1 MLLYSRLIV
10 CSSRRDFYPG
20 STAYAYDSRYKDANL
35 WFREF
40 QHRQRSEE
48 PEKKGRVRCG
58 ETSEKTTAEQPNSM
72 YRMCQS
78 KKIVCYLPLMALIIG
93 IYKLFSNHL
102 QHGPSVDIHY
112 RTQNIPYDQTGYG
125 LWESVQQRIHYT
137 RKETVVRQLT
147 RNDCTCEQEG
157 VTLKTLLNQD
167 SVSDLELAFKV
178 GERQEVK
185 QRREKEYQHFLQ
197 RTKSPAD
204 ALLIAKANSPLQYP
218 IQGVEVQPM
227 KTILIPGLS
236 LQAKSQRLFV
246 VSLTA
251 SLGTFDVAA
260 EVDDVT
266 IEGVGQMHLSLL
278 SSQVDNLNRQLQFVT
293 YTNTVFNPNTADTVL
308 FKTTG
313 HQAAFTI
320 KIRHPVIPK
329 LYNAKSQT
337 GYNISA
343 LVTIATKTF
352 LRYDK
357 LRELISSIR
366 KFYPN
371 VTIVI
376 ADDSNKPQKIEGPFI
391 EHYIMP
397 FRKGWFAGRNL
408 AVSQVKTKYLLW
420 VDDDFIFAS
429 DTKLEKM
436 VEILEKTTLDMVGG
450 SVREI
455 TRYSATFQHK
465 LSVEQGGKE
474 GDCLRIQKGYYHK
487 VEGFP
492 NCVVTDAIIN
502 FFMARTEKVQQ
513 VGFDPHITRQGHL
526 ASTLYSAFCYCFSFC
541 TTSMF

>member
-1 MLLYSRLIV
+1 MLVAASTRVICRMRLCRRIV
-10 CSSRRDFYPG
+10 C
-20 STAYAYDSRYKDANL
+20 
-35 WFREF
+35 
-40 QHRQRSEE
+40 
-48 PEKKGRVRCG
+48 C
-58 ETSEKTTAEQPNSM
+58 
-72 YRMCQS
+72 
-78 KKIVCYLPLMALIIG
+78 LPLMALILG
-93 IYKLFSNHL
+93 IFKLISNQL
-102 QHGPSVDIHY
+102 QHESSVDIHY
-112 RTQNIPYDQTGYG
+112 RTQSIPYGQHEYG
-125 LWESVQQRIHYT
+125 LWESVQQHIHYR

-147 RNDCTCEQEG
+147 KNNCTCEKDA
-157 VTLKTLLNQD
+157 VTLKTLLNWD
-167 SVSDLELAFKV
+167 FVSDLEFAYNA

-204 ALLIAKANSPLQYP
+204 ALLIAKANSPLEYP
-218 IQGVEVQPM
+218 IQGVEVRPM

-236 LQAKSQRLFV
+236 LQAKSQHLFV
-246 VSLTA
+246 VNLTA
-251 SLGTFDVAA
+251 TLGTFDVAA
-260 EVDDVT
+260 EVDEVK
-266 IEGVGQMHLSLL
+266 IEGVGQMHLSL
-278 SSQVDNLNRQLQFVT
+278 SSSRVDNLNRQLQFVT

-308 FKTTG
+308 FETDG

-329 LYNAKSQT
+329 LYNVKSQS
-337 GYNISA
+337 GYNVSA

-376 ADDSNKPQKIEGPFI
+376 ADDSEKPEKIEGPFI

-450 SVREI
+450 SVREV
-455 TRYSATFQHK
+455 TKYSATFQHK
-465 LSVEQGGKE
+465 LSVEQGGRE
-474 GDCLRIQKGYYHK
+474 GDCLKIHKGYYHK

-526 ASTLYSAFCYCFSFC
+526 EFFIDGLGTLHIGSCSDIKVDHSSKIVMPWTKQSKNDKMYKELRYVQLTEEDGRLQEKQLYFKNRFKCINSS
-541 TTSMF
+541 